1 MPGDNCCIPLCGSCR
16 RTKGLGIF
24 KLPSIKKKHRQDWRK
39 KWLGEILKTREM
51 DIDFKLQLETDR
63 VFTCEKH
70 FHPHEIEICKFM
82 FLYLSIFQ

>member
-39 KWLGEILKTREM
+39 VAGRN
-51 DIDFKLQLETDR
+51 FKNERNGQ
-63 VFTCEKH
+63 
-70 FHPHEIEICKFM
+70 
-82 FLYLSIFQ
+82 